1 MSIFVEV
8 LQAQHIKLENGGIIQ
23 SKNYLPG
30 EKGFLLDY
38 NGEAEFNNT
47 TVRGH
52 IEANS
57 GSFRGHIEATSGTF
71 SGNVELNMTQYGNVR
86 YPLLG
91 GLRAFARGRRGSG
104 VNFSWTLSNNVV
116 AVNRVGVGH
125 FEVIVSADNL
135 INQEQ
140 IARAYESW
148 DNLSPFWYRN
158 PMRVEFNHGRSV
170 SQNPFRFHIEFQ
182 FRRAA
187 NNALADPVIADIYWM
202 G

>member
-1 MSIFVEV
+1 MIQV
-8 LQAQHIKLENGGIIQ
+8 LNAIYGGERFSRDGVNLIDHGAH
-23 SKNYLPG
+23 LPG
-30 EKGFLLDY
+30 FALDKT
-38 NGEAEFNNT
+38 GKLRASGAEIS
-47 TVRGH
+47 GH
-52 IEANS
+52 IEAD
-57 GSFRGHIEATSGTF
+57 SGTF
-71 SGNVELNMTQYGNVR
+71 SGNVELNMAQYGNVR

-91 GLRAFARGRRGSG
+91 GLRAFARGRRMGNG
-104 VNFSWTLSNNVV
+104 NFHWTLSDNVV
-116 AVNRVGVGH
+116 AVNRVSVGH

-158 PMRVEFNHGRSV
+158 PMRAEFNHGRLV

>member
-23 SKNYLPG
+23 SKNYIPG

-57 GSFRGHIEATSGTF
+57 GTF
-71 SGNVELNMTQYGNVR
+71 SGNVELNMAQYGSAR
-86 YPLLG
+86 FPLLG
-91 GLRAFARGRRGSG
+91 GLRAFARGRRMGNG
-104 VNFSWTLSNNVV
+104 DFSWTLSDNVV
-116 AVNRVGVGH
+116 AVNRVSVGH
-125 FEVIVSADNL
+125 FEVIVSAVNL

-140 IARAYESW
+140 IARAYEGW

-158 PMRVEFNHGRSV
+158 PMRVEFNHGREV
-170 SQNPFRFHIEFQ
+170 FGNPFRFHIEFQ

-187 NNALADPVIADIYWM
+187 NNALADPVIADIYWI